1 MKMFFRLGLILFFVS
16 MFTPLPKLAAD
27 ASLPLPDVEPQISM
41 DFQDANLKDVLKVFS
56 IQSGMNFLASE
67 GVQDRKLT
75 LYMDKVPLGKAMDKL
90 FKANNLSYEL
100 DKDARIFV
108 VKDWGKPEVETVTR
122 VFYLK
127 YATVSSS
134 SIRDEMG
141 TNLAATGTPS
151 LQTGQ
156 TTTTTTTT
164 TTTEDTGKYKVVE
177 EAGITWAIKK
187 LLSDK
192 GSVMEDYRTNSLV
205 VTDTPRRMENIARVI
220 AQLDVVIPQVL
231 LEIEM
236 LDVSKNMVDQIGVNW
251 PTTLAYLTVPGSKGT
266 SFPFGKS
273 GTSSQ
278 GWDMTM
284 NGIPAGGMPGV
295 TGAGT
300 SGGTRYWDVGPWAM
314 SHFGPSIFT
323 FLGTTLTFD
332 FLETQTDSKIL
343 ARPRVMTLNNETA
356 EIKIAT
362 NESVGVSQSTTSTG
376 GTGTTTQ
383 AAERA
388 FTGVILR
395 VTPQINIEAGEVTLF
410 VYPFVGTSS
419 QGSPITSGGVLYQ
432 FRDPEER
439 STKQMVKIKD
449 GETIVIGGLI
459 HNDSQIVEKKL
470 PILGDIPIIGMAFR
484 HLAKT
489 PNKERELLVFI
500 TPHIIKDV
508 KNTGLTR
515 VPKKALF
522 VPEREQGTVSAANRQ
537 AAINRYI
544 SNFEK

>member
-1 MKMFFRLGLILFFVS
+1 MKMFFRLGLILFLVS

-27 ASLPLPDVEPQISM
+27 ASLPMPDVESLISL

-75 LYMDKVPLGKAMDKL
+75 LYMDKVPLGKAMDNL

-127 YATVSSS
+127 FATVSSS
-134 SIRDEMG
+134 SLKDEMNN
-141 TNLAATGTPS
+141 NLAGGIS
-151 LQTGQ
+151 SFETGQ
-156 TTTTTTTT
+156 TSTTTTTSTTA
-164 TTTEDTGKYKVVE
+164 EDKGKWKVVDE
-177 EAGITWAIKK
+177 SGITWAVKK
-187 LLSDK
+187 LLSAN
-192 GSVMEDYRTNSLV
+192 GTVMEDFRTNSLV
-205 VTDTPRRMENIARVI
+205 VTDTPQRMENIARVI

-236 LDVSKNMVDQIGVNW
+236 LDVSKDVVDQLGVNW
-251 PTTLAYLTVPGSKGT
+251 PTTLASFTVPGSRET
-266 SFPFGKS
+266 AFPFGTTT
-273 GTSSQ
+273 GTGGGGRTIDPAAGVFGGPGA
-278 GWDMTM
+278 GWDF
-284 NGIPAGGMPGV
+284 
-295 TGAGT
+295 
-300 SGGTRYWDVGPWAM
+300 GPWNA

-323 FLGTTLTFD
+323 LLGTTLTFD
-332 FLETQTDSKIL
+332 FLETKTDTKIL

-356 EIKIAT
+356 EIRIAI
-362 NESVGVSQSTTSTG
+362 NESIGLTTTETSTG
-376 GTGTTTQ
+376 GTGVTTQ
-383 AAERA
+383 QAER
-388 FTGVILR
+388 FETGVILR
-395 VTPQINIEAGEVTLF
+395 VTPQINAEAGEITLF
-410 VYPFVGTSS
+410 VYPKVANASA
-419 QGSPITSGGVLYQ
+419 GSTFIVAGLSYQ
-432 FRDPEER
+432 YRDPEER
-439 STKQMVKIKD
+439 STKQMVKLKD

-459 HNDSQIVEKKL
+459 RNESQIVEKKL

-508 KNTGLTR
+508 KSTGLAR
-515 VPKKALF
+515 VPKKA
-522 VPEREQGTVSAANRQ
+522 VSIPEREQGTVSAVNRQ